1 MQDGKA
7 LQAGTS
13 HYLGTNFAQAAGITY
28 QDREGTEQHC
38 HTTSWGVSTRMI
50 GGVIMTHGDD
60 DGLRVPPRIAPHQV
74 VILPM
79 LRGKDED
86 EVVLEYC
93 ESLRAEI
100 AAQQA
105 LGEPVRVLLDKKAG
119 QAAAKRWDW
128 VRKGAPVIM
137 EVGPRD
143 MNDNKVAMIRRD
155 QLWNMDNG
163 KANFAFTPR
172 ADAVAGLSALLEDIQ
187 NSLFNE
193 AAERRDA
200 NITRG
205 VTSLDEVAAFYDGSA
220 KYPGWLEVQ
229 WSKPTGDALEKVVET
244 LKGHKL
250 TIRNVPRDAAPA
262 DGPCIFTGDPAVERI
277 LIAKAY

>member
-1 MQDGKA
+1 
-7 LQAGTS
+7 
-13 HYLGTNFAQAAGITY
+13 
-28 QDREGTEQHC
+28 
-38 HTTSWGVSTRMI
+38 
-50 GGVIMTHGDD
+50 
-60 DGLRVPPRIAPHQV
+60 
-74 VILPM
+74 
-79 LRGKDED
+79 
-86 EVVLEYC
+86 
-93 ESLRAEI
+93 
-100 AAQQA
+100 
-105 LGEPVRVLLDKKAG
+105 
-119 QAAAKRWDW
+119 
-128 VRKGAPVIM
+128 
-137 EVGPRD
+137 
-143 MNDNKVAMIRRD
+143 
-155 QLWNMDNG
+155 MDNG

-187 NSLFNE
+187 NALFNE